1 MAEIFLRCEKCGK
14 VQGFKDMEEVA
25 KKGWVIHEGKYG
37 EDTALC
43 PECKGEKQL
52 SYLFKEEHRGKL

>member
-1 MAEIFLRCEKCGK
+1 MAEIFLRCEVCGK

-37 EDTALC
+37 EDTAIC
-43 PECKGEKQL
+43 PHCKEK
-52 SYLFKEEHRGKL
+52 K